1 LDRFAVANALREMGR
16 LLEAR
21 GESPFRVRA
30 YERGA
35 RAVEG
40 VADLGALVDQDRL
53 REVPGIGPVLAAAV
67 AELHRTGKSERLE
80 RLRAQLPPGILE
92 LSLIPGMTRKR
103 IAALHQALGIRGLD
117 DLKAACEAG
126 RVRAVKGFG
135 PKTEQKI
142 LEGIGGLATR
152 EERVLLYEAERE
164 AEGLLRHLRAGPR
177 VTRADAAGALR
188 RCEETVTE
196 LPLVAAARDPAQ
208 VIEHFLGYPLVAT
221 VLERGLD
228 HCAARLPGG
237 LRVELTVTP
246 AAAYAT
252 ALHRLTGSS
261 AHLEKL
267 DAVARGKGMEL
278 GEAGLRRA
286 GGRRPTA
293 LEGEEDL
300 YRRLGLPYLAP
311 EVREDAGEVEA
322 AMQGDAF
329 ADLVTEDDVKGLV
342 HCHTVYSD
350 GKHTVEQ
357 MARAAEA
364 MGMKYIT
371 ITDHS
376 PTAHYAGGLQVDRL
390 KRQWD
395 EIAKAQETV
404 KVRLLRGTESDI
416 LADGALDYP
425 DAVLEQLDIVIASIH
440 NRFRMDSEQMT
451 RRLVRAMRHP
461 VFKVW
466 GHARGRYVLTRPPFD
481 CDMDAVLD
489 AVAASRA
496 AVEVNGDPHR
506 LDMEPRWIREARKRG
521 IRFVIST
528 DAHSTSQLRNV
539 RYGVAMARRGWVRR
553 GEVLNALP
561 ADAFRRAVRPG
572 AAA

>member
-1 LDRFAVANALREMGR
+1 VDRFAVAGALREMGR

-40 VADLGALVDQDRL
+40 VADLGRLVDEDRL
-53 REVPGIGPVLAAAV
+53 REVPGIGQVLAAAI
-67 AELHRTGKSERLE
+67 AELHKTGRSERLE
-80 RLRAQLPPGILE
+80 RLRTQLPPGILE
-92 LSLIPGMTRKR
+92 LGLIPGLTRRR
-103 IAALHQALGIRGLD
+103 IAALHQALGIRGLE

-135 PKTEQKI
+135 PKTEEKI
-142 LEGIGGLATR
+142 LDGIRGLATR
-152 EERVLLYEAERE
+152 EERVLLYEAQRE
-164 AEGLLRHLRAGPR
+164 ADALLAHLRAGPQ
-177 VTRADAAGALR
+177 VARADVAGALR

-196 LPLVAAARDPAQ
+196 LQLVAEARDPAQ
-208 VIEHFLGYPLVAT
+208 TIMHFSSFPTLAT

-228 HCAARLPGG
+228 HCAARLPSG

-246 AAAYAT
+246 SAAFAA
-252 ALHRLTGSS
+252 ALHRLTGSK

-267 DAVARGKGMEL
+267 DALAGKGHTRP
-278 GEAGLRRA
+278 GPARDEA
-286 GGRRPTA
+286 
-293 LEGEEDL
+293 EI
-300 YRRLGLPYLAP
+300 YRRLGLPFLPP

-322 AMQGDAF
+322 AAGGVDF
-329 ADLVTEDDVKGLV
+329 ADLVTEEDVRGLV

-364 MGMKYIT
+364 MGMQYIT

-376 PTAHYAGGLQVDRL
+376 PTAHYAGGLSLDRL

-395 EIAKAQETV
+395 EIAKAQDKV

-425 DAVLEQLDIVIASIH
+425 DAVLEQLDIVIASVH
-440 NRFRMDSEQMT
+440 NRFRMDSDQMT
-451 RRLVRAMRHP
+451 RRLVRAMKLP
-461 VFKVW
+461 LFKVW

-489 AVAASRA
+489 AVAQSRA

-528 DAHSTSQLRNV
+528 DAHSTAQLRNV

-553 GEVLNALP
+553 GEVLNALTE
-561 ADAFRRAVRPG
+561 AAFRRAVRPG

>member
-1 LDRFAVANALREMGR
+1 MDRFAVAGALREMGR

-40 VADLGALVDQDRL
+40 VADLARLVEEDRL
-53 REVPGIGPVLAAAV
+53 REVPGIGPVLAAAI
-67 AELHRTGKSERLE
+67 AELHTSGRSERLE

-92 LSLIPGMTRKR
+92 LSLVPGMSRKR
-103 IAALHQALGIRGLD
+103 IAALHQALGIRGLE
-117 DLKAACEAG
+117 DLRAACEAG
-126 RVRAVKGFG
+126 RVRTVKGFG
-135 PKTEQKI
+135 PKTEERI
-142 LEGIGGLATR
+142 LEGIRGLATR

-164 AEGLLRHLRAGPR
+164 ADALLSHLRGDPGVA
-177 VTRADAAGALR
+177 RAEVAGALR

-196 LPLVAAARDPAQ
+196 LQLVTAARDPAQ
-208 VIEHFLGYPLVAT
+208 AIARFASVPLLAT

-228 HCAARLPGG
+228 HLAARLPGG

-246 AAAYAT
+246 PAAFAA
-252 ALHRLTGSS
+252 ALHRLTGSR
-261 AHLEKL
+261 AHLEAL
-267 DAVARGKGMEL
+267 DAHARGRGLEL
-278 GEAGLRRA
+278 GEAGPRR
-286 GGRRPTA
+286 GGRTRPA
-293 LEGEEDL
+293 PVRDEADM
-300 YRRLGLPYLAP
+300 YRRLGLPYLPP
-311 EVREDAGEVEA
+311 EVREGEGEVEA
-322 AMQGDAF
+322 AAAGADF
-329 ADLVTEDDVKGLV
+329 ADLVTEEDVRGLV

-350 GKHTVEQ
+350 GRHTVEQ

-364 MGMKYIT
+364 MGMQYIT

-376 PTAHYAGGLQVDRL
+376 PTAHYAGGLHLDRL

-395 EIAKAQETV
+395 EIAEAQDKV

-425 DAVLEQLDIVIASIH
+425 DAVLEQLDIVIASVH
-440 NRFRMDSEQMT
+440 NRFRMDSDQMT

-489 AVAASRA
+489 AVASSRA

-521 IRFVIST
+521 IRFVVST
-528 DAHSTSQLRNV
+528 DAHSTAQLRNV
-539 RYGVAMARRGWVRR
+539 RYAVAMARRGWVRR

-561 ADAFRRAVRPG
+561 EAAFRRAVRPG